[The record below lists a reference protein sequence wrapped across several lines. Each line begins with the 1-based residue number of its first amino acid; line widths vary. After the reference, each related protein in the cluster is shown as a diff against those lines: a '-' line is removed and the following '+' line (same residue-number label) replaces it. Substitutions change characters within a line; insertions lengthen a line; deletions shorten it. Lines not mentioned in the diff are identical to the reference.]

1 MMNQDNMM
9 NQNVNDDEITIDL
22 TELFIALRA
31 KIHIILLSGIL
42 MALLAF
48 VGTKL
53 LITPMYTSVTK
64 LYVLSRQDSSS
75 GVTYNELQSGAQLT
89 KDYAEL
95 VTSRPILEQVIA
107 VLNLDITTKDL
118 EGRITVDTPT
128 DTRILRINVED
139 ENPKKAKEIADVL
152 REAVSN
158 EITEIMHAES
168 VDTIEDGSLPTSPS
182 SPNFM
187 RNMMLGGMIGILI
200 SFIIV
205 MWMFIRDDTIK
216 TPDDVEQYL
225 GLNVLTSIPIK
236 ENTKKS
242 KKVKGLSAK
251 KAMKSMRR

>member
-1 MMNQDNMM
+1 MNQDNMM

-53 LITPMYTSVTK
+53 FMTPMYTSVTK
-64 LYVLSRQDSSS
+64 LYVLSRQDSS
-75 GVTYNELQSGAQLT
+75 GGITYNELQSGSQLT

-107 VLNLDITTKDL
+107 VLNLDMGVTEL
-118 EGRITVDTPT
+118 EERISVETPT
-128 DTRILRINVED
+128 DTRILAINVEN

-158 EITEIMHAES
+158 EITNIMHAES

-182 SPNFM
+182 SPSYK
-187 RNMMLGGMIGILI
+187 RNMLLGGMLGVLI
-200 SFIIV
+200 AFVIV
-205 MWMFIRDDTIK
+205 MWIFIRDDTIK

-236 ENTKKS
+236 ENAKRG

-251 KAMKSMRR
+251 KAMKGMKR